1 MESFPAGFE
10 AERNKTTNAPVHV
23 LKMDW
28 PQVGGNPPVTLYLA
42 DQALTIGAQAYL
54 AVVSD
59 WGSLDGLYNPDA
71 LVDTSFSDMHIRL
84 VNAPV
89 DFGSGAERFS
99 DFIRRYPLAAATV
112 TLSMWF
118 KDAGLGEPDLVDRF
132 TARPEGNIEWD
143 DERIEFDL
151 VIISKSYGE
160 RVIGGVVGKNQYPN
174 APAQSLGTAKPI
186 VIGTV
191 ERVPGIPVRGA
202 AKTAITSVVLASDTV
217 INVADTAKF
226 PSSGALL
233 INDDE
238 AAYTG
243 KTATQF
249 TGVSGL
255 NQIHYDNDEVI
266 QKVNDYRF
274 LFSDPAFPI
283 LDIRNVQVGE
293 ALAET
298 SINPH
303 TKNVAAGEVVFQRPP
318 RRVESYDTRFW
329 PVEFDAVDGQNT
341 ALNPLNAVSRNDFE
355 NVASINQANPKLSLV
370 QNDALGNLGPINRVL
385 LRVSHNADEKLV
397 NDNVTAQI
405 RGLGTPFTLSKP
417 APVDEVNLSADVDI
431 SHETLENLSWDL
443 SEELHQHTA
452 TSQADHVVVQGA
464 NSTFGGKTE
473 LDSGN
478 QTLIVQFPVPPEGTP
493 IKTEYRVVIN
503 PVPEVL
509 NFSVGGNPVIKFGQ
523 ENIATWDAQRGAFTL
538 SESFQVDGSVTDSWI
553 MSITNG
559 FVRFSIH
566 SIERLLFYPPQ
577 PATQDKSL
585 ENQKSGAIQ
594 PTSGTRSVSGTP
606 TKTTQ
611 IHTQFFD
618 ITSLVAGDWSWFQGK
633 ILDITYNGT
642 SDGRTVYIAMA
653 FIEVEYT
660 RRRLVQTDAVFA
672 DVDGVKDGDGSITG
686 TVDALIERPDH
697 AFTWLLLKGAGLT
710 TNEIDS
716 ASFTAAGSS
725 YANAIAG
732 GYTFGGVIQGRSRIR
747 DLWDRWRKE
756 CRSDFWWDEQG
767 RAVLRYRPL
776 NKGGSLPAPVK
787 TIPQSM
793 IRRAQSGKEMIRFK
807 ETETTNIITSLD
819 LKYRYSLEAGD
830 FQGTITREDSTS
842 IGLFGRKDA
851 PRLEDFRFVR
861 SDEMAEHLA
870 EFYITQHATPS
881 VVVEAELFLDAAELE
896 KGDIIAFTHP
906 NGDYNE
912 ISAEILKVSRRH
924 GSGRDGVMNSVAL
937 VFRIFPAA
945 ILEDTFAE
953 SISISEA
960 ITLLATYAIAQSETV
975 SVSEAA
981 AMAESMLLLDGTLTD
996 VAGGYGQQ
1004 GYGNT
1009 GYGGKNFD
1017 SITVSEVI
1025 SSLLTSVLSEG
1036 LSVAEA
1042 VFQTIIQVNTETV
1055 NVTESAAQAETSV
1068 QPESIQISETL
1079 AALFNL
1085 PFTESVNVS
1094 ESQAQT
1100 VVQSH
1105 TESLDVEEA
1114 AFAALGE
1121 FIGYGQ
1127 QGYGNSEYGGR
1138 APLS

>member
-1 MESFPAGFE
+1 METFPAGFE
-10 AERNKTTNAPVHV
+10 TERNKTTNAPVHV
-23 LKMDW
+23 LKMEW
-28 PQVGGNPPVTLYLA
+28 PQVGVNPAATLYLA
-42 DQALTIGAQAYL
+42 DQALTIGAQSYL

-59 WGSLDGLYNPDA
+59 WGSLDGLYDPDA
-71 LVDTSFSDMHIRL
+71 LVGTSFSDMHIQL
-84 VNAPV
+84 INAPV
-89 DFGSGAERFS
+89 DYGSGAERFS
-99 DFIRRYPLAAATV
+99 DFVRRYPLAAAKA
-112 TLSMWF
+112 TLFMWF
-118 KDAGLGEPDLVDRF
+118 QDAGLGEPELAERF

-143 DERIEFDL
+143 DELIEFDL

-160 RVIGGVVGKNQYPN
+160 RVIGGVIGKNQYPK
-174 APAQSLGTAKPI
+174 APTSSFGTAKPI
-186 VIGTV
+186 VVGTV
-191 ERVPGIPVRGA
+191 ERVPGVPVRGA
-202 AKTAITSVVLASDTV
+202 AKTKITSVVLASDSV
-217 INVADTAKF
+217 VNVADTTKF
-226 PSSGALL
+226 PASGALL

-238 AAYTG
+238 VTYSG

-249 TGVSGL
+249 IGVAGI
-255 NQIHYDNDEVI
+255 NQIHYDGDEVI
-266 QKVNDYRF
+266 EKISDYRF
-274 LFSDPAFPI
+274 LFSDPGFPI
-283 LDIRNVQVGE
+283 KDLRNIQVGD
-293 ALAET
+293 ALADI
-298 SINPH
+298 SINPY
-303 TKNVAAGEVVFQRPP
+303 TPNVAAGEVSFQRPP

-370 QNDALGNLGPINRVL
+370 QNDSLNNLGPINRVL

-405 RGLGTPFTLSKP
+405 RGLGAPFTLSKP
-417 APVDEVNLSADVDI
+417 APVDEVNYSGDVDI

-452 TSQADHVVVQGA
+452 TSQADHVTVQRA
-464 NSTFGGKTE
+464 SSPYGGKTE
-473 LDSGN
+473 LSAGQ
-478 QTLIVQFPVPPEGTP
+478 QTLVVQFPLEPEGVP
-493 IKTEYRVVIN
+493 IKTEYRIVID
-503 PVPEVL
+503 PTPEVL
-509 NFSVGGNPVIKFGQ
+509 NFSIGGNPQIKFGT
-523 ENIATWDAQRGAFTL
+523 NVIATWDAQRGAFTV
-538 SESFQVDGSVTDSWI
+538 SESFQVGGSGGNLWS

-577 PATQDKSL
+577 PATQDKNL
-585 ENQKSGAIQ
+585 QNQKSGAIQ
-594 PTSGTRSVSGTP
+594 PTTGTRSVSGTP

-618 ITSLVAGDWSWFQGK
+618 ITSLVAGDWNWFQGK
-633 ILDITYNGT
+633 VLDITYNGT

-653 FIEVEYT
+653 FIEIEYT
-660 RRRLVQTDAVFA
+660 RRRLVQTDEVFA

-686 TVDALIERPDH
+686 VADTLIERPDH
-697 AFTWLLLKGAGLT
+697 AFAWLLLKGAGLT
-710 TNEIDS
+710 SNEIDS
-716 ASFTAAGSS
+716 ASFMAAGTS
-725 YANAIAG
+725 YATAIAG
-732 GYTFGGVIQGRSRIR
+732 GYKFGGVIEGRSRLR
-747 DLWDRWRKE
+747 DIWDRWRKE

-793 IRRAQSGKEMIRFK
+793 IRRTQSGKEMIRFK
-807 ETETTNIITSLD
+807 ETETTNIVTSLD
-819 LKYRYSLEAGD
+819 VKYRYSLEAGD
-830 FQGTITREDSTS
+830 FQGTITREDSAS

-906 NGDYNE
+906 NGNYNE
-912 ISAEILKVSRRH
+912 ILAEILSVSRRH
-924 GSGRDGVMNSVAL
+924 GSGRDGVMNSIIL

-960 ITLLATYAIAQSETV
+960 ITLLATYVVAQSETV
-975 SVSEAA
+975 NVSEAS
-981 AMAESMLLLDGTLTD
+981 AMAETMLLLDGSITD

-1009 GYGGKNFD
+1009 GYGGKDFD
-1017 SITVSEVI
+1017 AITVSEAI

-1036 LSVAEA
+1036 VNVTEA
-1042 VFQTIIQVNTETV
+1042 VLQAITQVNAETV

-1068 QPESIQISETL
+1068 QPEIIQISEVL
-1079 AALFNL
+1079 AGLVGL
-1085 PFTESVNVS
+1085 RLSEVIEIT

-1100 VVQSH
+1100 AVQRH
-1105 TESLDVEEA
+1105 TESLEVDEA

-1138 APLS
+1138 APL